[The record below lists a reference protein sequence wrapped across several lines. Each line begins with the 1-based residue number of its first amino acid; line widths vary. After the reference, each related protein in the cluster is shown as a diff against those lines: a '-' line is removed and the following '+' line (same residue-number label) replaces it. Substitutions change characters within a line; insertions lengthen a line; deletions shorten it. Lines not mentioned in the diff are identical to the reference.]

1 MVRPGEPPDDLVVV
15 VRATP
20 SSLPEAGDDIANAAR
35 LSAEVYVLERDD
47 KSRELLYGVSVYA
60 RRPGAEPDVLV
71 RFSASP
77 CFLQV
82 TVGLLTA
89 AGFPVVPTGAD
100 PDHFDVQLVPDRLE
114 GHPADDAS
122 VMRAAARLVSRAG
135 DLHANPFYA
144 GEGEHAPEEN
154 T

>member
-1 MVRPGEPPDDLVVV
+1 MVRPDEAPDDLVVV

-20 SSLPEAGDDIANAAR
+20 PSLTETADDIANAAR

-47 KSRELLYGVSVYA
+47 GSRELLYGVSVYA
-60 RRPGAEPDVLV
+60 RRAAAEPDVLV

-89 AGFPVVPTGAD
+89 AGFPVVPTGAAR
-100 PDHFDVQLVPDRLE
+100 DHFDVQLVPDRLE
-114 GHPADDAS
+114 GDPAEDA
-122 VMRAAARLVSRAG
+122 VVVRAAARLVSRAG
-135 DLHANPFYA
+135 DLQPNPFYA
-144 GEGEHAPEEN
+144 GEGEHTPEGS